1 MELLGQIHNGVV
13 VLDGG
18 TPLPEGTRVSVSP
31 VSSIPPFPETE
42 IVCEAGK
49 LPYVHGGIP
58 GTWHLTN
65 EMIAQIFEEEDLEK
79 MTGMWNAPS

>member
-1 MELLGQIHNGVV
+1 MELLGHIQNGIV

-18 TPLPEGTRVSVSP
+18 TTFPEGTRVSVSP
-31 VSSIPPFPETE
+31 IPPASPFPETE
-42 IVCEAGK
+42 IVCEPSK

-79 MTGMWNAPS
+79 MKGMWNAPS